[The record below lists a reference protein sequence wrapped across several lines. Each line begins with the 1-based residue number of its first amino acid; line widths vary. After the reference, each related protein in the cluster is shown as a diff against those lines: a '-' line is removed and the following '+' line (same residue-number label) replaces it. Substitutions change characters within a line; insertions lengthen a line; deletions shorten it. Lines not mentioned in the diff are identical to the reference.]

1 MSRSVLVLINRA
13 KPDAVGALDEVLTLI
28 RKTGTVAGVVD
39 IAKDDALPPA
49 DDIDMVLVLGGDG
62 SLLNAAHRTQEM
74 NRPILGVNVGRVG
87 FMSGFEL
94 DRLHAAAPA
103 VFGDGELMLRR
114 LPALATE
121 IRSAS
126 SDDTRFAAVAFN
138 EFVVTAGPPFRMI
151 SLALTID
158 GEPGPA
164 VSGDGMI
171 IATAMGSTA
180 YNVSAGGP
188 IVAPGTNASIITP
201 IAAHSLS
208 FRPLVVPDTCVIELH
223 IDEVNSENGGGTTLV
238 ADGQISHR
246 IRTGDRVRFHGTDQS
261 VDLVIDPSVSYW
273 RTLLSKM
280 HWAAAPKRRER

>member
-1 MSRSVLVLINRA
+1 MSRRVLVLINRG
-13 KPDAVGALDEVLTLI
+13 KPDAVGALDEVVSLI
-28 RKTGTVAGVVD
+28 AKTGTVAGIID
-39 IAKDDALPPA
+39 IATAEALPSA
-49 DDIDMVLVLGGDG
+49 DGVDMVLVLGGDG
-62 SLLNAAHRTQEM
+62 SLLHSAHRTRGLD
-74 NRPILGVNVGRVG
+74 RPILGVNVGRVG

-94 DRLHAAAPA
+94 DRLEVAAPA
-103 VFGDGELMLRR
+103 LFGDGELMLRP
-114 LPALATE
+114 LPALAVE
-121 IRSAS
+121 IRGGGSDEVRFSAI
-126 SDDTRFAAVAFN
+126 AFN

-171 IATAMGSTA
+171 IATPMGSTA

-208 FRPLVVPDTCVIELH
+208 FRPLVVPDSCVIELR
-223 IDEVNSENGGGTTLV
+223 IDEVNAENGGGTTLV

-246 IRTGDRVRFHGTDQS
+246 IKTGDRIRFHGTDQS
-261 VDLVIDPSVSYW
+261 VRLVIDPGVSYW